1 MTYLLITFCSSM
13 KHSKYF
19 SFVDTKIVGTVSSA
33 TDCTLL
39 QSDVDSIRGCSVANN
54 IIRSTAKL
62 FIIFTVKINYLNSTG
77 RLINISY

>member
-1 MTYLLITFCSSM
+1 MPFEVLDDVPQVSVFGPFIYDVFINYVCSSM

-39 QSDVDSIRGCSVANN
+39 QSDIDFIRG
-54 IIRSTAKL
+54 
-62 FIIFTVKINYLNSTG
+62 
-77 RLINISY
+77 